1 MTGGFEVILKNS
13 IGSSVRLATAVAAD
27 CWLVKVDPGE
37 LELALA
43 NVARHEADTG
53 PRQELTGARCGLR
66 LLSR

>member
-1 MTGGFEVILKNS
+1 MTGGFEVILKSS
-13 IGSSVRLATAVAAD
+13 IGSSVRLATRGGGR
-27 CWLVKVDPGE
+27 LVKVDPGE
-37 LELALA
+37 LALV